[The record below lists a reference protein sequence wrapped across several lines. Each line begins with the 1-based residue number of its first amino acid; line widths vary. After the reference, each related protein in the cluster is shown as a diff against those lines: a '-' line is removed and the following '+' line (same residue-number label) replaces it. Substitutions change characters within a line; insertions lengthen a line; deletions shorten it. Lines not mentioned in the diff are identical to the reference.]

1 MDWSSDRKSHFRGS
15 LRSWLQCATLTHL
28 CLAQDGRE
36 IPNDNFYHFLN
47 LWHNWFFE
55 KSLWYIHIFNLFCT
69 HLDGTGSWTLSLW
82 KMRTSLFYVFN
93 IMVTD
98 GMVTQGARASAIMVL
113 TLFSRNNL
121 VSASK
126 GLIEKNYDNY
136 MKIITMIMKEFLLF
150 FNLLWPSDSVW
161 WHRSGSDLAQI
172 MAWWLVISVVLWYS
186 LEGNFTGKAPRYLS
200 LIWTEK
206 HQCWFYYTSAS
217 KTNISFDFRLS

>member
-1 MDWSSDRKSHFRGS
+1 MAQEVELFHCERWGP
-15 LRSWLQCATLTHL
+15 LYPTCLISWLLMAWWH
-28 CLAQDGRE
+28 RE
-36 IPNDNFYHFLN
+36 PGHQQ
-47 LWHNWFFE
+47 
-55 KSLWYIHIFNLFCT
+55 SWYWPC
-69 HLDGTGSWTLSLW
+69 S
-82 KMRTSLFYVFN
+82 
-93 IMVTD
+93 
-98 GMVTQGARASAIMVL
+98 Q
-113 TLFSRNNL
+113 SRNNL

-150 FNLLWPSDSVW
+150 FNLLWPSDNVW